1 MSDMLMNITREE
13 AARATMTLLDKL
25 QGLPTKEQQII
36 AAACVFT
43 LLAAK
48 AREVDLSASEL
59 LTLADRIVNDSEGR
73 RKEFKA
79 AALYIGNEL

>member
-1 MSDMLMNITREE
+1 MRDRIMNVTREE

-25 QGLPTKEQQII
+25 QDLTAKEQQVI

-43 LLAAK
+43 LLAAQARK
-48 AREVDLSASEL
+48 ADLSASEL
-59 LTLADRIVNDSEGR
+59 LTLADRIINDSEGR
-73 RKEFKA
+73 RAEFKA